1 MKEHPAELNRVKTD
15 GEGDTK
21 MGSPPLARTRPPL
34 RGHSPPR
41 GPRNAT
47 RYPPYHKI
55 PTGPAAS
62 LQLPTKPDWNR
73 RRAGMSTS
81 VTAMQDLKPVEP
93 EVTLPV
99 IPVYTPKPVSPEI
112 YAEVFDYLFFEKND
126 FQWFADCPSPSS
138 PYTLDLGVQHHRS
151 A

>member
-1 MKEHPAELNRVKTD
+1 MKEHPAELIRVKTD
-15 GEGDTK
+15 GEGDDTK
-21 MGSPPLARTRPPL
+21 MGSPPPSLARTRPPL

-41 GPRNAT
+41 GPRNVT

-62 LQLPTKPDWNR
+62 LQLPTKPEWNR
-73 RRAGMSTS
+73 RHAGMNTS
-81 VTAMQDLKPVEP
+81 VTAMQDLKPVGP

-112 YAEVFDYLFFEKND
+112 YAEVILIT
-126 FQWFADCPSPSS
+126 CSS
-138 PYTLDLGVQHHRS
+138 ERLDLQWVCRLPESKLTVHT
-151 A
+151 